1 MSYLRNMVNDTE
13 TCRDVSEPSIAG
25 NFRTLIAPPPHD
37 ESPCDQHPHPWS
49 NLAEICGLLNFKA
62 PNELRLADEQL
73 FQHTLIKAG
82 QHAHCIGQQF
92 EMLYLVNAGFLKT
105 VTISDHGQEVVLR
118 FPMKGDL
125 LGVDGICSQRHPSAA
140 VALSDCD
147 LIMLPF
153 HKLASLGRRF
163 TDLENIIYQAIS
175 RDLVRGQS
183 LTSAINGLTA
193 EAKVAR
199 FLLTLADRY
208 GQLGYSSK
216 SFNLQMTRQEIG
228 SYLGLSLETVS
239 RTLSALSLLNL
250 IDVRRRTVDIIN
262 AAGLKTLRRLPPS
275 YLSARSAIRQQLH

>member
-1 MSYLRNMVNDTE
+1 MSYLRDMINATTE
-13 TCRDVSEPSIAG
+13 TCRDRSEPSIAG
-25 NFRTLIAPPPHD
+25 QLQTPIAPHN
-37 ESPCDQHPHPWS
+37 ESSCDQPPSPWS
-49 NLAEICGLLNFKA
+49 DLREVCGLLNFKV
-62 PNELRLADEQL
+62 PNQLHLADEQP

-92 EMLYLVNAGFLKT
+92 DMLYLVHAGFLKT

-125 LGVDGICSQRHPSAA
+125 LGVDGIYSQHHPSAA

-153 HKLASLGRRF
+153 QKLTSLGRRI
-163 TDLENIIYQAIS
+163 TELENIIYQAIS
-175 RDLVRGQS
+175 RDLVRGQLLTCS
-183 LTSAINGLTA
+183 LNGLTA

-199 FLLTLADRY
+199 FLVSLADRY

-275 YLSARSAIRQQLH
+275 YLSARSSMRKQLH